1 MKTPLQTFFYLL
13 TLAVFFS
20 CGGNRNATQLK
31 SEIKLLDLA
40 QGEIALCGSGAGQF
54 GKVLFGQACS
64 EKVQDDFNLATAL
77 LHSFEYVEAEKVFAK
92 VIDADPECAMGY
104 WGAAMCNFHPLWEKP
119 GEADLKKGSKI
130 VALGRSVIK
139 DKSSRESDYLEA
151 IATIYDHWD
160 SLDHQ
165 TRVLKFEDASLAL
178 YKKYPNETESA
189 VFYALALRV
198 AADPK
203 DKTFVKQKKAGE
215 MLEAIF
221 VNQPDHPGI
230 AHYIIHTYDY
240 PELAELALP
249 AARKYASIA
258 AASAHAQHMPSHIF
272 TRLGL
277 WDESV
282 ASNVNSVAAAQCYG
296 EKMNMHGHWDE
307 ELHGLD
313 YLVYAYL
320 QQGNDTKANE
330 QFDYYKSVKAIAPDA
345 GKGAFSL
352 ASIPARCAVE
362 RRDWKA
368 AAALEWSPAISS
380 WDRYPWERSN
390 VTFAK
395 VLGAVH
401 TKNIAAAKDGLKAL
415 QDSHDALVKAKENYK
430 ANFLAIQIKA
440 SEAWIKFA
448 EGNATAAVP
457 LMTEAADLEDQTEKH
472 PVSPGEIVPARELL
486 GDLFMAMNEPAKAL
500 EAYEADL
507 VRHPRR
513 FNGLYGAAQAAEKL
527 KDRKKATEYYLQLK
541 DLTNDSNCS
550 RPEILAM
557 NTFLKG
563 NNL

>member
-1 MKTPLQTFFYLL
+1 MRSSVKNFFYLWGL
-13 TLAVFFS
+13 TVFFS
-20 CGGNRNATQLK
+20 CGGNRDSAQLQ

-64 EKVQDDFNLATAL
+64 EKVRDDFNLATAL
-77 LHSFEYVEAEKVFAK
+77 LHSFEYTEAEKVFAK

-104 WGAAMCNFHPLWEKP
+104 WGAAMCSFHPLWERP
-119 GEADLKKGSKI
+119 GEADLKKGAKI
-130 VALGRSVIK
+130 IALGRSVIK
-139 DKSSRESDYLEA
+139 DKASREADYLEA

-165 TRVLKFEDASLAL
+165 TRVLKFENASLAL
-178 YKKYPNETESA
+178 YNKYPNETESA
-189 VFYALALRV
+189 VFYALALRA
-198 AADPK
+198 AADPS
-203 DKTFVKQKKAGE
+203 DKSFVKQKKAGD

-221 VNQPDHPGI
+221 ANQPDHPGI

-277 WDESV
+277 WSESV
-282 ASNVNSVAAAQCYG
+282 ASNLNSVSAAQCYG
-296 EKMNMHGHWDE
+296 EKMNMKGHWDE

-313 YLVYAYL
+313 YLMYAYL

-330 QFDYYKSVKAIAPDA
+330 QFDYFKSVKAIAPEA

-352 ASIPARCAVE
+352 AAIPARCAIE
-362 RRDWKA
+362 RRDWKV
-368 AAALEWSPAISS
+368 AAALEFSPAISS
-380 WDRYPWERSN
+380 WDRYPWEKSN
-390 VTFAK
+390 ITFAK
-395 VLGAVH
+395 ILGAVH
-401 TKNIAAAKDGLKAL
+401 TKNIAAAKDELKVL
-415 QDSHDALVKAKENYK
+415 QNSYEALVKAKENYK
-430 ANFLAIQIKA
+430 SNFLAIQIKA

-448 EGNATAAVP
+448 EGDAAAAVSLMTAA
-457 LMTEAADLEDQTEKH
+457 ADMEDKTEKH
-472 PVSPGEIVPARELL
+472 SVSPGEIVPARELL

-507 VRHPRR
+507 TRHPRR

-541 DLTNDSNCS
+541 DVTTDSNCS
-550 RPEILAM
+550 RPEILVM
-557 NTFLKG
+557 NTFLKD
-563 NNL
+563 NS